1 MKMAKHDL
9 FTFINDTSACFQMKH
24 ITAINWLWF
33 MHFTQMGEDARI
45 GGGVQLVGHL
55 NLLTFGI
62 EQHDFL
68 LRELLI
74 KSASVLVDWPF
85 PTPSTEGWS

>member
-1 MKMAKHDL
+1 MARAERMYFFRSYFL
-9 FTFINDTSACFQMKH
+9 LVVSVLTLINDTSACFQMKH
-24 ITAINWLWF
+24 ITTINWLWF
-33 MHFTQMGEDARI
+33 MHFTQRCEDARI

-74 KSASVLVDWPF
+74 KVHLF
-85 PTPSTEGWS
+85 

>member
-1 MKMAKHDL
+1 MAKHTL
-9 FTFINDTSACFQMKH
+9 LPLINDTSTSFQMKQ

-33 MHFTQMGEDARI
+33 VHFTQRGEDAWI

-74 KSASVLVDWPF
+74 KSASVFVDWSF

>member
-1 MKMAKHDL
+1 MK
-9 FTFINDTSACFQMKH
+9 Q

-33 MHFTQMGEDARI
+33 MHFTQRGEDARI
-45 GGGVQLVGHL
+45 GGGVQFVGHM

-74 KSASVLVDWPF
+74 KSASVLVDLSLPGS
-85 PTPSTEGWS
+85 STEGWS